1 MYGYLRHLANFA
13 HIVEAGSM
21 TGAANKLECSPSSM
35 SESVKILEAYF
46 NQPLLERRQRGVLP
60 TGKGASIYEDCQL
73 IVQAHDNA
81 MGVSS
86 DELSGKVKVSIPAE
100 FLFSFGTRFVADMK
114 KRAPSIQ
121 LVLAAENE
129 ILDHTKF
136 ARDLYVRVAKSKEH
150 PNLTILH
157 SNPEEVVLIGNSELL
172 KGKDIH
178 DVGHISKLTF
188 LGGLNT
194 HSGQTLKLVQPSEEL
209 TFTDTIQI
217 GSTEA
222 RIAMMRENAG
232 ITACLKS
239 TVSTDLKNG
248 SIVRIL
254 PNRFGFPLYTTIGSP
269 HRNPNSAARLV
280 AEVLASTHQALV
292 K

>member
-13 HIVEAGSM
+13 HIVEAGSI

-114 KRAPSIQ
+114 KRAPNIQ

-172 KGKDIH
+172 KGNDIH
-178 DVGHISKLTF
+178 DVGHISKLTL